1 MEFERLAQIV
11 AEVMNRNRSEIRP
24 ESDLAEDL
32 GADSL
37 DVYQIIIQLED
48 ELQTEIAAEDAEKVR
63 TVKDILELANKALG

>member
-11 AEVMNRNRSEIRP
+11 AEVMNLDRGEIRP
-24 ESDLAEDL
+24 ESDLAEGL

-37 DVYQIIIQLED
+37 DVYQIIIAVED
-48 ELQTEIAAEDAEKVR
+48 ELQTEISAEDAEKVR